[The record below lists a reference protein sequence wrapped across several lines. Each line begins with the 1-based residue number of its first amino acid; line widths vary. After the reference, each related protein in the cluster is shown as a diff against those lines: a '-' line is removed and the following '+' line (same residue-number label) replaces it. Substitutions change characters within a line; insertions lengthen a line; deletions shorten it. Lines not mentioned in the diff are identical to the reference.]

1 MYLVRGGLSL
11 YCFAVMVFSIL
22 VLRSASFP
30 RSNARLSLQSLRSQG
45 LSSGLPLAMQRS
57 THVGRAVFLT
67 RGMSWRQKKD
77 DFIDVDTGIS
87 FRDDNKSK
95 KKKDEDKPGDGLL
108 SSIGSGLAKMFGVD
122 EKSQEKKRQRKAV
135 NTAIDTMLKGTG
147 VAGTLVGGV
156 MKAAAGMLSDA
167 FAESASDM
175 QSVYSLITDALDGDE
190 EVSGLL
196 GRDIRVD
203 STFSSSSSSMSVK
216 VCKAEQS
223 ISRFKCRGRE
233 TRPSSRRLPPTVA
246 TASSLRNSQC
256 SCATDASSTWCA
268 AVEVEEGRAGRTTV
282 LAGARSSTSAAPF
295 CRGYSE

>member
-1 MYLVRGGLSL
+1 MYRVRGGLGL
-11 YCFAVMVFSIL
+11 YCIAVMVISTLIL
-22 VLRSASFP
+22 RTKSFVRP
-30 RSNARLSLQSLRSQG
+30 WARLGLRTQG
-45 LSSGLPLAMQRS
+45 LSSGLPLAVQRS
-57 THVGRAVFLT
+57 PHIGHALLLT

-87 FRDDNKSK
+87 FRDDKKST
-95 KKKDEDKPGDGLL
+95 KKKDEEQGGGLL

-135 NTAIDTMLKGTG
+135 STAIDSMLKGTG

-190 EVSGLL
+190 EISGLL

-203 STFSSSSSSMSVK
+203 STFSSSSSSMSVNGVQSRTINLSLQVSGSRESAIVQASAANSGGGLELAQLAVQLRDGRVINVVRSGGGGGGSRGPYYSPGRGK
-216 VCKAEQS
+216 V
-223 ISRFKCRGRE
+223 IDVG
-233 TRPSSRRLPPTVA
+233 
-246 TASSLRNSQC
+246 
-256 SCATDASSTWCA
+256 
-268 AVEVEEGRAGRTTV
+268 GTV
-282 LAGARSSTSAAPF
+282 L
-295 CRGYSE
+295 

>member
-1 MYLVRGGLSL
+1 
-11 YCFAVMVFSIL
+11 
-22 VLRSASFP
+22 
-30 RSNARLSLQSLRSQG
+30 
-45 LSSGLPLAMQRS
+45 
-57 THVGRAVFLT
+57 
-67 RGMSWRQKKD
+67 MSWRQKKD

-203 STFSSSSSSMSVK
+203 STFSSSSSSMSVNGVQSRTINLSLQVSGSRDSAIVQASAANSGDGLELAQLAVQLRDGRVINVVRSGGGGGGSRGPYYSPGRGK
-216 VCKAEQS
+216 V
-223 ISRFKCRGRE
+223 IDVG
-233 TRPSSRRLPPTVA
+233 
-246 TASSLRNSQC
+246 
-256 SCATDASSTWCA
+256 
-268 AVEVEEGRAGRTTV
+268 GTV
-282 LAGARSSTSAAPF
+282 L
-295 CRGYSE
+295 